1 MAAEIRPGTSRLRTL
16 EREECLRLLQ
26 SVRYGTLAT
35 VDGGQPLLVVLN
47 HLVDR
52 DGIYFRTRTDARL
65 ARLTE
70 GGRVPPAVFEVD
82 SARPEDEMGWSVMAT
97 GLLHREYGETRTAHL
112 RSRLE
117 PWAQGVRDLILYLEV
132 RSWAGQPPPQA
143 RRTAAGRLGDGPV
156 TGAALADDGPAM

>member
-1 MAAEIRPGTSRLRTL
+1 MAAQIRPGTSQLHTL
-16 EREECLRLLQ
+16 ERDDCLRLLQ

-35 VDGGQPLLVVLN
+35 VDGDQPLVVVLN
-47 HLVDR
+47 HLIDR

-82 SARPEDEMGWSVMAT
+82 SARPDDEMGWSVMAT
-97 GLLHREYGETRTAHL
+97 GLLHREYGEARSAQL

-117 PWAQGVRDLILYLEV
+117 PWAQGVRDLILCLEV
-132 RSWAGQPPPQA
+132 RELTG
-143 RRTAAGRLGDGPV
+143 RRVGGP
-156 TGAALADDGPAM
+156 

>member
-1 MAAEIRPGTSRLRTL
+1 MTLDRGAASIQNSGMAAEIRPGTSRLHTL

-70 GGRVPPAVFEVD
+70 GGLVPPAVFEVD
-82 SARPEDEMGWSVMAT
+82 SATRGRGGLVGDAHRP
-97 GLLHREYGETRTAHL
+97 
-112 RSRLE
+112 
-117 PWAQGVRDLILYLEV
+117 
-132 RSWAGQPPPQA
+132 
-143 RRTAAGRLGDGPV
+143 AAP
-156 TGAALADDGPAM
+156 

>member
-16 EREECLRLLQ
+16 EREDCLRLLQ

-35 VDGGQPLLVVLN
+35 VDGDQPLVVVLN

-52 DGIYFRTRTDARL
+52 DGIYFRTRTHARL

-82 SARPEDEMGWSVMAT
+82 SARPDDELGWSVMAT
-97 GLLHREYGETRTAHL
+97 GLLHREYGETRSTHL

-117 PWAQGVRDLILYLEV
+117 PWAKGVRDLILCLEV
-132 RSWAGQPPPQA
+132 RELTG
-143 RRTAAGRLGDGPV
+143 RRV
-156 TGAALADDGPAM
+156 GAP